1 MKIAD
6 FGLGRLLWKNVTK
19 PYSHQIATRWYR
31 APELLYGAR
40 YYTSA
45 IDMWSI
51 GCIFGELYNRSPL
64 FPVRHFYFYSIID
77 DNFNMNYI
85 VNVKLTGR
93 DRY

>member
-77 DNFNMNYI
+77 VNFDMNYI